1 MATVFVYYKND
12 EIRVLDAEEAGTQH
26 NQLIKENWK
35 HTATLDVCRW
45 IEYLFNKAEDVDVFA
60 EIRELNDINHN

>member
-35 HTATLDVCRW
+35 HTAALDVCRW
-45 IEYLFNKAEDVDVFA
+45 IEYLFNKSEDDDIVHQ
-60 EIRELNDINHN
+60 IRELKN